1 MGIHFFTAPFLLP
14 GMGKGARISVAGASD
29 SSCHAVH
36 PLSILFQ
43 IFLPELPC
51 QSQRLLEQEE
61 MESPHG
67 VQKPEGLLDG
77 SKCLP
82 AFGLFLCR
90 CICLLPCMQPFG
102 KECAQK
108 CEQDHFENAI
118 LVIHDHHLY
127 PYHSKGESVRQ
138 GVVR

>member
-14 GMGKGARISVAGASD
+14 EMRRGSAYRPQGPVTPPAMPCIR
-29 SSCHAVH
+29 C
-36 PLSILFQ
+36 LFQ

-67 VQKPEGLLDG
+67 VQEPESLLDG
-77 SKCLP
+77 SQRLP
-82 AFGLFLCR
+82 AFCLFLCR
-90 CICLLPCMQPFG
+90 CICLLPCMQPLG